1 MRSQTLVVSLLL
13 SCLGGCDDMSGAW
26 VGGIGAVLRHRARD
40 STLEV
45 TDVPP
50 RSNAAEAGL
59 RPGDR
64 VVAIDG
70 VATAGLDARTIVQR
84 LRGPVGST
92 VTLTVERG
100 GRKRRLTVER
110 APYR

>member
-1 MRSQTLVVSLLL
+1 MLLVLTALAL
-13 SCLGGCDDMSGAW
+13 PTACDDLGGPW
-26 VGGIGAVLRHRARD
+26 IGGIGAVLRHRSRD
-40 STLEV
+40 ATLVV

-64 VVAIDG
+64 VVAVDG
-70 VATAGLDARTIVQR
+70 TRVTELDARAIVQR
-84 LRGPVGST
+84 LRGPGGSI
-92 VTLTVERG
+92 VVLTVERG
-100 GRKRRLTVER
+100 GRERLLRVER